1 MIKGLGNYSI
11 FNIDYNAF
19 SNSGRVSNGAPAA
32 PAAGSIERTAGAV
45 GSVNEN
51 AGGAVVNPAEDGR
64 TPETTVKPGKRS
76 SPAECQT
83 CKERKYV
90 DGSNENDVSF
100 KSPTHIS
107 PNSAGAAVRAHENM
121 HVQNAYQKA
130 GKEGGK
136 VLQASVSIHTAVCPE
151 CGRVYVSGGT
161 TKTAISSPIDNG
173 GDASNPYKQ
182 QAKAINAL
190 FNGANVNYRA

>member
-1 MIKGLGNYSI
+1 MIRGLGNYSI

-19 SNSGRVSNGAPAA
+19 SGSGRASNGAPAA
-32 PAAGSIERTAGAV
+32 PSAGSIEKTTGAV
-45 GSVNEN
+45 GAVNEN
-51 AGGAVVNPAEDGR
+51 AQSAAVNPQEDGR
-64 TPETTVKPGKRS
+64 TPDTTVKPGKIS

-90 DGSNENDVSF
+90 DGSNEGDVSF

-173 GDASNPYKQ
+173 GDASNPYRQ
-182 QAKAINAL
+182 QAKAIGSL

>member
-1 MIKGLGNYSI
+1 MIKGLGDYNI
-11 FNIDYNAF
+11 FNVDYGAF
-19 SNSGRVSNGAPAA
+19 SGSGRASNGAPAA
-32 PAAGSIERTAGAV
+32 PAAGSLERTAGAV
-45 GSVNEN
+45 GAVNEN
-51 AGGAVVNPAEDGR
+51 AQSAAVNPKEDGHS
-64 TPETTVKPGKRS
+64 PDTTVKPGKRS

-90 DGSNENDVSF
+90 DGSDEGDVSF

-151 CGRVYVSGGT
+151 CGRVYVSGGE
-161 TKTAISSPIDNG
+161 TKTAIASPVDGAGN
-173 GDASNPYKQ
+173 DKNPYRQ

-190 FNGANVNYRA
+190 FNGANVNYRV